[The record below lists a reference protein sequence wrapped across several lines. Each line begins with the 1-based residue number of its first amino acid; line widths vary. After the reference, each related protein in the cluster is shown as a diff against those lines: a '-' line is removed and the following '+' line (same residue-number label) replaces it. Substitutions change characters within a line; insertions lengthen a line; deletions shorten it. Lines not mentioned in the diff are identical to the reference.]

1 MKPYPNLIPRF
12 VLLLS
17 IVVGLMACKPNPQ
30 DDIALFQPFITENIN
45 KKSADPYISS
55 TVKPGDKMY
64 DILVNIQHGKWS
76 VAKSGLLVLIEE
88 GNADAMLWYA
98 KMILL
103 DNNKRREVTNLIFKS
118 LTSGNPYAALAIAKN
133 SLACA
138 YLGSGSLDSQ
148 VVKSL
153 GISDPNSARLCT
165 DDNFQK
171 AIELFKPL
179 AAQGDLRAQYFLLQ
193 QQELEKSKETRAQY
207 IQEVIRF
214 SKNHYYQPLMDY
226 VNTILI
232 YSPSK
237 NKSESKTAEQYQLAI
252 DLLTIAANNNY
263 IPAVNDL
270 AYYLNEISKE
280 ESERLIN
287 IALKLGS
294 TSAVKYKYHRSNEG
308 SEDEYFYNALYKG
321 LSGEYSFDVH
331 TLNDE
336 EKAKVN
342 EKVKL
347 FMKDITPMVYIDGFT
362 SRDDWVD

>member
-1 MKPYPNLIPRF
+1 MKFFQSARLI
-12 VLLLS
+12 LLLG
-17 IVVGLMACKPNPQ
+17 IMVGLVSCKPNPQ

-64 DILVNIQHGKWS
+64 EILVNIQHGQWD
-76 VAKSGLLVLIEE
+76 VAEGGLLSLIDE
-88 GNADAMLWYA
+88 GNPDAMLWYA
-98 KMILL
+98 RMLLL
-103 DNNKRREVTNLIFKS
+103 DNNKRREVINLIFKS
-118 LTSGNPYAALAIAKN
+118 LTLGNPYAALAIAKN
-133 SLACA
+133 SHACA
-138 YLGSGSLDSQ
+138 YLGTGSLDSKVAQ
-148 VVKSL
+148 SL
-153 GISDPNSARLCT
+153 GISDPNSAQLCT

-179 AAQGDLRAQYFLLQ
+179 SEKGDLRAQYFLLK
-193 QQELEKSKETRAQY
+193 QQELDQSKETRAQY

-214 SKNHYYQPLMDY
+214 TQAHYYQPLMDY

-237 NKSESKTAEQYQLAI
+237 GKSESKTVEQYQLAI

-270 AYYLNEISKE
+270 AYYLKETSKE
-280 ESERLIN
+280 ESERLRN
-287 IALKLGS
+287 LALKLGS
-294 TSAVKYKYHRSNEG
+294 TSAVEYKYHRSHEG
-308 SEDEYFYNALYKG
+308 SENKYFYNALYKG
-321 LSGEYSFDVH
+321 LSGKYAFDVH
-331 TLNDE
+331 TLNEE

-362 SRDDWVD
+362 RRNDWVD

>member
-1 MKPYPNLIPRF
+1 MKPYPNRIARF

-45 KKSADPYISS
+45 KKSAEPYISS

-64 DILVNIQHGKWS
+64 EILVNIQHGRHDI
-76 VAKSGLLVLIEE
+76 AANQLQAMIEE
-88 GNADAMLWYA
+88 NDIDAMVWYA
-98 KMILL
+98 KLIYRSSV
-103 DNNKRREVTNLIFKS
+103 NNIPKALS
-118 LTSGNPYAALAIAKN
+118 LYQKAMDDGNPYAYIMLSPGLISSGCVRYFGEKN
-133 SLACA
+133 
-138 YLGSGSLDSQ
+138 
-148 VVKSL
+148 
-153 GISDPNSARLCT
+153 CT
-165 DDNFQK
+165 LEHFNK

-179 AAQGDLRAQYFLLQ
+179 AAQGDLRAQYFLLKQ
-193 QQELEKSKETRAQY
+193 QNLDQSKETRDQY

-214 SKNHYYQPLMDY
+214 SQAHYYQPLMDY

-237 NKSESKTAEQYQLAI
+237 NKSESKTVEQYQLAI

-263 IPAVNDL
+263 IPAINKLSFLLEDV
-270 AYYLNEISKE
+270 AQE

-294 TSAVKYKYHRSNEG
+294 TSTVKYKYHRSNEG

-321 LSGEYSFDVH
+321 LSGKYAFDVH
-331 TLNDE
+331 TLNEE
-336 EKAKVN
+336 EKAMVN

-362 SRDDWVD
+362 SRNDWVD

>member
-1 MKPYPNLIPRF
+1 MKPYPNRIARF

-45 KKSADPYISS
+45 KKSAEPYISS

-64 DILVNIQHGKWS
+64 EILVNIQHGRHDIAENKL
-76 VAKSGLLVLIEE
+76 KIMIEE
-88 GNADAMLWYA
+88 NDIDAMVWYA
-98 KMILL
+98 KLIYRSSI
-103 DNNKRREVTNLIFKS
+103 NNIPKALS
-118 LTSGNPYAALAIAKN
+118 LYQKAMDDGNPYAYIMLSPGLISSGCVRYFGEKN
-133 SLACA
+133 
-138 YLGSGSLDSQ
+138 
-148 VVKSL
+148 
-153 GISDPNSARLCT
+153 CT
-165 DDNFQK
+165 LEHFNK

-179 AAQGDLRAQYFLLQ
+179 AAQGDLRAQYFLLKQ
-193 QQELEKSKETRAQY
+193 QKLDQSKETRAQY
-207 IQEVIRF
+207 VQEVIRF
-214 SKNHYYQPLMDY
+214 SQAHYYQPLMDY

-237 NKSESKTAEQYQLAI
+237 NKSESKTVEQHQLAI

-263 IPAVNDL
+263 IPAINKLSFLLEDT
-270 AYYLNEISKE
+270 AQE
-280 ESERLIN
+280 ESERLVN

-294 TSAVKYKYHRSNEG
+294 TSTVKYKYHRSNEG

-321 LSGEYSFDVH
+321 LSGKYAFDVH
-331 TLNDE
+331 TLNEE

-347 FMKDITPMVYIDGFT
+347 FMKNITPMVYIDCFT
-362 SRDDWVD
+362 SRNDWVD

>member
-1 MKPYPNLIPRF
+1 MKPYPNRLTQF

-17 IVVGLMACKPNPQ
+17 IMIGLVGCKPNPQ
-30 DDIALFQPFITENIN
+30 GDIALFQPFITENIN
-45 KKSADPYISS
+45 KKPADPYISS

-88 GNADAMLWYA
+88 GNSDAMLWYA

-103 DNNKRREVTNLIFKS
+103 DNYKRREITNLIFKS
-118 LTSGNPYAALAIAKN
+118 LALGNPYAALSISKN

-148 VVKSL
+148 VAQSL

-165 DDNFQK
+165 DDNFKK

-214 SKNHYYQPLMDY
+214 SQNHYYQPLMDY

-237 NKSESKTAEQYQLAI
+237 NKSEAKTVEQYQLAI

-263 IPAVNDL
+263 IPAIYKLSSLLKDT
-270 AYYLNEISKE
+270 AQE

-294 TSAVKYKYHRSNEG
+294 TKTVEYKYLY
-308 SEDEYFYNALYKG
+308 SEKESEEKYFYNALYKG
-321 LSGEYSFDVH
+321 LSGKYAFDVH
-331 TLNDE
+331 TLNEE

>member
-1 MKPYPNLIPRF
+1 M
-12 VLLLS
+12 
-17 IVVGLMACKPNPQ
+17 VGLVSCKPNPQ

-64 DILVNIQHGKWS
+64 EILVNIQHGQWD
-76 VAKSGLLVLIEE
+76 VAEGGLLSLIDE
-88 GNADAMLWYA
+88 GNPDAMLWYA
-98 KMILL
+98 RMLLL
-103 DNNKRREVTNLIFKS
+103 DNNKRREVINLIFKS
-118 LTSGNPYAALAIAKN
+118 LTLGNPYAALAIAKN
-133 SLACA
+133 SHACA
-138 YLGSGSLDSQ
+138 YLGTGSLDSQ
-148 VVKSL
+148 VAQSL
-153 GISDPNSARLCT
+153 GISDPNSAQLCT

-179 AAQGDLRAQYFLLQ
+179 SEKGDLRAQYFLLK
-193 QQELEKSKETRAQY
+193 QQELDQSKETRAQY

-214 SKNHYYQPLMDY
+214 SQNHYYQPLMDY

-237 NKSESKTAEQYQLAI
+237 GKSESKTVEQYQLAI

-270 AYYLNEISKE
+270 AYYLKETSKE
-280 ESERLIN
+280 ESERLRN
-287 IALKLGS
+287 LALKLGS
-294 TSAVKYKYHRSNEG
+294 TSAVEYKYHRSHEG
-308 SEDEYFYNALYKG
+308 SENKYFYNALYKG
-321 LSGEYSFDVH
+321 LSGKYAFDVH
-331 TLNDE
+331 TLNEE

-362 SRDDWVD
+362 RRNDWVD

>member
-1 MKPYPNLIPRF
+1 MPMKFFQSARLI
-12 VLLLS
+12 LLLG
-17 IVVGLMACKPNPQ
+17 IMVGLVSCKPNPQ

-64 DILVNIQHGKWS
+64 EILVNIQHGQWD
-76 VAKSGLLVLIEE
+76 VAEGGLLSLIDE
-88 GNADAMLWYA
+88 GNPAAMLWYA
-98 KMILL
+98 RMLLL
-103 DNNKRREVTNLIFKS
+103 DNNKRREVINLIFKS
-118 LTSGNPYAALAIAKN
+118 LTLGNPYAALAIAKN
-133 SLACA
+133 SHACA
-138 YLGSGSLDSQ
+138 YLGTGSLDSKVAQ
-148 VVKSL
+148 SL
-153 GISDPNSARLCT
+153 GISDPNSAQLCT

-179 AAQGDLRAQYFLLQ
+179 SEKGDLRAQYFLLK
-193 QQELEKSKETRAQY
+193 QQELDQSKETRAQY

-214 SKNHYYQPLMDY
+214 SQNHYYQPLMDY

-237 NKSESKTAEQYQLAI
+237 GKSESKTVEQYQLAI

-270 AYYLNEISKE
+270 AYYLKETSKE

-287 IALKLGS
+287 LALKLGS
-294 TSAVKYKYHRSNEG
+294 TNAVEYKYHRSHEG
-308 SEDEYFYNALYKG
+308 SENKYFYNALYKG
-321 LSGEYSFDVH
+321 LSGKYAFDVH
-331 TLNDE
+331 TLNEE

-362 SRDDWVD
+362 RRNDWVD

>member
-1 MKPYPNLIPRF
+1 MKPYPNRITRF

-17 IVVGLMACKPNPQ
+17 IMIGLVACKPNPQ

-64 DILVNIQHGKWS
+64 EILVNIQHGRHD
-76 VAKSGLLVLIEE
+76 VASSKLQSLIE
-88 GNADAMLWYA
+88 GNDSDAMVWYA
-98 KMILL
+98 KLIYRASV
-103 DNNKRREVTNLIFKS
+103 NNRPKALS
-118 LTSGNPYAALAIAKN
+118 LYQKAMVHGNPYAYIMLSPGLISSGCVSYFGEKN
-133 SLACA
+133 
-138 YLGSGSLDSQ
+138 
-148 VVKSL
+148 
-153 GISDPNSARLCT
+153 CT
-165 DDNFQK
+165 LEHFNK

-193 QQELEKSKETRAQY
+193 QQELDKSKETRAQY

-214 SKNHYYQPLMDY
+214 SQAHYYQPLMDY

-237 NKSESKTAEQYQLAI
+237 NKSESKTVEQYQLAI

-263 IPAVNDL
+263 IPAINKLSSLLKDTVQ
-270 AYYLNEISKE
+270 E
-280 ESERLIN
+280 ESDRLRN

-294 TSAVKYKYHRSNEG
+294 TKAVEYKYLY
-308 SEDEYFYNALYKG
+308 SEKDSEEKYFYNALYKG
-321 LSGEYSFDVH
+321 LSGEYAFDVH
-331 TLNDE
+331 TLNEE

-347 FMKDITPMVYIDGFT
+347 FMKDITPMVYIDSFT

>member
-1 MKPYPNLIPRF
+1 MKPYPNRLTRF

-64 DILVNIQHGKWS
+64 DILVNIQHGKHDIAS
-76 VAKSGLLVLIEE
+76 NKLQSLIE
-88 GNADAMLWYA
+88 GNDSDAMVWYA
-98 KMILL
+98 KLIYRASV
-103 DNNKRREVTNLIFKS
+103 NNRPKALS
-118 LTSGNPYAALAIAKN
+118 LYQKAMDDGNPYAYIMLSPGLISSGCVSYFGEKN
-133 SLACA
+133 
-138 YLGSGSLDSQ
+138 
-148 VVKSL
+148 
-153 GISDPNSARLCT
+153 CT
-165 DDNFQK
+165 LEHFNK

-331 TLNDE
+331 TLNEE

-362 SRDDWVD
+362 SRDKWVD

>member
-1 MKPYPNLIPRF
+1 MKPYPNRIARF

-17 IVVGLMACKPNPQ
+17 IMIGLVGCKPNPQ

-55 TVKPGDKMY
+55 TVKPGDKLY
-64 DILVNIQHGKWS
+64 EILVNIQHGRHDI
-76 VAKSGLLVLIEE
+76 AANQLQAMIEE
-88 GNADAMLWYA
+88 NDSDAMVWYA
-98 KMILL
+98 KLIYRSSI
-103 DNNKRREVTNLIFKS
+103 NNIPKALS
-118 LTSGNPYAALAIAKN
+118 LYQKAMDDGNPYAYIMLSPGLI
-133 SLACA
+133 S
-138 YLGSGSLDSQ
+138 SGCVSYF
-148 VVKSL
+148 
-153 GISDPNSARLCT
+153 GENNCT
-165 DDNFQK
+165 LEHLNK

-179 AAQGDLRAQYFLLQ
+179 SEKGDLRAQYFLLK
-193 QQELEKSKETRAQY
+193 QQELDQSKETRAQY

-214 SKNHYYQPLMDY
+214 SQNHYYQPLMDY

-232 YSPSK
+232 YSSSK
-237 NKSESKTAEQYQLAI
+237 NKSEAKTVEQYQLAI

-263 IPAVNDL
+263 IPAIYKLSSLLKDT
-270 AYYLNEISKE
+270 AQE

-294 TSAVKYKYHRSNEG
+294 TKTVEYKYLY
-308 SEDEYFYNALYKG
+308 SEKESEEKYFYNALYKG
-321 LSGEYSFDVH
+321 LSGKYAFDVH
-331 TLNDE
+331 TLNEE

-362 SRDDWVD
+362 SRDNWVD

>member
-1 MKPYPNLIPRF
+1 MKPYPNRIARF

-45 KKSADPYISS
+45 KKSAEPYISS

-64 DILVNIQHGKWS
+64 EILVNIQHGRHDI
-76 VAKSGLLVLIEE
+76 AANQLQDMIEE
-88 GNADAMLWYA
+88 NDIDAMVWYA
-98 KMILL
+98 KLIYRSSV
-103 DNNKRREVTNLIFKS
+103 NNIPKALS
-118 LTSGNPYAALAIAKN
+118 LYQKAMDDGNPYAYIMLSPGLISSGCVRYFGEKN
-133 SLACA
+133 
-138 YLGSGSLDSQ
+138 
-148 VVKSL
+148 
-153 GISDPNSARLCT
+153 CT
-165 DDNFQK
+165 LEHFNK

-179 AAQGDLRAQYFLLQ
+179 AAQGDLRAQYFLLKQ
-193 QQELEKSKETRAQY
+193 QKLDQSKETRGQY

-214 SKNHYYQPLMDY
+214 SQAHYYQPLMDY

-237 NKSESKTAEQYQLAI
+237 GKSESKTVEQYQLAI

-263 IPAVNDL
+263 IPTINKLSFLLEDA
-270 AYYLNEISKE
+270 AQE

-294 TSAVKYKYHRSNEG
+294 TKMVEYKYLY
-308 SEDEYFYNALYKG
+308 SEKESEEKYFYKSLYKG
-321 LSGEYSFDVH
+321 LSGKYAFDVH
-331 TLNDE
+331 TLNEE

-342 EKVKL
+342 EKVNL
-347 FMKDITPMVYIDGFT
+347 FMKDIAQMVYIDGFT

>member
-1 MKPYPNLIPRF
+1 MKPYPNRIARF

-17 IVVGLMACKPNPQ
+17 IMVGLVACKPNPQ

-64 DILVNIQHGKWS
+64 EILVNIQHGQWD
-76 VAKSGLLVLIEE
+76 VAEGGLLSLIDE
-88 GNADAMLWYA
+88 GNPDAMLWYA
-98 KMILL
+98 RMLLL
-103 DNNKRREVTNLIFKS
+103 DNNKRREVINLIFKS
-118 LTSGNPYAALAIAKN
+118 LTLGNPYAALAIAKN
-133 SLACA
+133 SHACA
-138 YLGSGSLDSQ
+138 YLGTGSLDSQ
-148 VVKSL
+148 VAQSL
-153 GISDPNSARLCT
+153 GISDPNSAQLCT

-179 AAQGDLRAQYFLLQ
+179 SEKGDLRAQYFLLK
-193 QQELEKSKETRAQY
+193 QQELDQSKETRAQY

-214 SKNHYYQPLMDY
+214 SQNHYYQPLMDY

-237 NKSESKTAEQYQLAI
+237 GKSESKTVEQYQLAI

-270 AYYLNEISKE
+270 AYYLKETSKE
-280 ESERLIN
+280 ESERLRN
-287 IALKLGS
+287 LALKLGS
-294 TSAVKYKYHRSNEG
+294 TSAVEYKYHRSHEG
-308 SEDEYFYNALYKG
+308 SENKYFYNALYKG
-321 LSGEYSFDVH
+321 LSGKYAFDVH
-331 TLNDE
+331 TLNEE

-362 SRDDWVD
+362 RRNDWVD

>member
-1 MKPYPNLIPRF
+1 MKPYPNRLTRF

-17 IVVGLMACKPNPQ
+17 IMIGLVACKPNPQ

-88 GNADAMLWYA
+88 GNSDAMLWYA

-193 QQELEKSKETRAQY
+193 QQELDQSKETRAQY

-214 SKNHYYQPLMDY
+214 SQAHYYQPLMDY
-226 VNTILI
+226 VNTILTRPQGKDK
-232 YSPSK
+232 Y
-237 NKSESKTAEQYQLAI
+237 EARTTEQYNLAI
-252 DLLTIAANNNY
+252 DLLTIASNNNY
-263 IPAVNDL
+263 IPAIKRLLEVDL
-270 AYYLNEISKE
+270 DE
-280 ESERLIN
+280 EMFTKRMEQLTR
-287 IALKLGS
+287 LGS
-294 TSAVKYKYHRSNEG
+294 TFEIYENYFNSQDEHERYYYSMLFKQLTGDNKLSSSYRATDDEVKMI
-308 SEDEYFYNALYKG
+308 
-321 LSGEYSFDVH
+321 
-331 TLNDE
+331 
-336 EKAKVN
+336 N
-342 EKVKL
+342 EKIEKVISS
-347 FMKDITPMVYIDGFT
+347 MTPMVYIDGFT

>member
-1 MKPYPNLIPRF
+1 MKPYPNLITRF

-17 IVVGLMACKPNPQ
+17 IMIGLVACKPNPQ

-88 GNADAMLWYA
+88 GNSDAMLWYA

-103 DNNKRREVTNLIFKS
+103 DNNKRREVINLIFKS

-193 QQELEKSKETRAQY
+193 QQELDKSKETRAQY

-214 SKNHYYQPLMDY
+214 SQAHYYQPLMDY
-226 VNTILI
+226 VNTILTRPQGKDK
-232 YSPSK
+232 Y
-237 NKSESKTAEQYQLAI
+237 EARTTEQYNLAI
-252 DLLTIAANNNY
+252 DLLTIASNY
-263 IPAVNDL
+263 NYVPAIKGLLEVDL
-270 AYYLNEISKE
+270 DE
-280 ESERLIN
+280 EVFTKRMEQLTR
-287 IALKLGS
+287 LGS
-294 TSAVKYKYHRSNEG
+294 TFEIYENYFNSQDEHERHYYSMLFKQLTGDNKLSSSYSATDDEVKMI
-308 SEDEYFYNALYKG
+308 
-321 LSGEYSFDVH
+321 
-331 TLNDE
+331 
-336 EKAKVN
+336 N
-342 EKVKL
+342 EKIEKVISS
-347 FMKDITPMVYIDGFT
+347 MTPMVYIDGFT
-362 SRDDWVD
+362 SRDNWVD

>member
-1 MKPYPNLIPRF
+1 MKPYPNRIARF

-17 IVVGLMACKPNPQ
+17 IMIGLVACKPNPQ

-45 KKSADPYISS
+45 KKAADPYISS

-64 DILVNIQHGKWS
+64 EILVNIQHGQWD
-76 VAKSGLLVLIEE
+76 VAEGGLLSLIDE
-88 GNADAMLWYA
+88 GNPDAMLWYA
-98 KMILL
+98 RMLLL
-103 DNNKRREVTNLIFKS
+103 DNNKRREVINLIFKS
-118 LTSGNPYAALAIAKN
+118 LTLGNPYAALAIAKN
-133 SLACA
+133 SHACA
-138 YLGSGSLDSQ
+138 YLGTGSLDSQ
-148 VVKSL
+148 VAQSL
-153 GISDPNSARLCT
+153 GISDPNSAQLCT

-179 AAQGDLRAQYFLLQ
+179 SEKGDLRAQYFLLK
-193 QQELEKSKETRAQY
+193 QQELDQSKETRAQY

-214 SKNHYYQPLMDY
+214 SQNHYYQPLMDY

-237 NKSESKTAEQYQLAI
+237 GKSESKTVEQYQLAI

-270 AYYLNEISKE
+270 AYYLKETSKE
-280 ESERLIN
+280 ESERLRN
-287 IALKLGS
+287 LALKLGS
-294 TSAVKYKYHRSNEG
+294 TSAVEYKYHRSHEG
-308 SEDEYFYNALYKG
+308 SENKYFYNALYKG
-321 LSGEYSFDVH
+321 LSGKYAFDVH
-331 TLNDE
+331 TLNEE

-362 SRDDWVD
+362 RRNDWVD